1 MLDLIGDGV
10 RLTSAGYLPPA
21 LVEQLAERTG
31 VTGWWI
37 GNANREDL
45 TRPVARLRESARA
58 LGLVSVRNGRLAPTA
73 VARQGYDQPLAL
85 WRHIVSRLP
94 LGRTEFDRQAGW
106 LTLAVVG
113 SGLPAEEWEREIRTL
128 LLGLGWR
135 VEGSP
140 VLDRFSVNSPTLDAL
155 ELLCGETRR
164 GRLTGLDPAV
174 AATARAVTGP
184 DHGEPT

>member
-1 MLDLIGDGV
+1 M
-10 RLTSAGYLPPA
+10 
-21 LVEQLAERTG
+21 
-31 VTGWWI
+31 
-37 GNANREDL
+37 
-45 TRPVARLRESARA
+45 
-58 LGLVSVRNGRLAPTA
+58 
-73 VARQGYDQPLAL
+73 
-85 WRHIVSRLP
+85 SRLP

-113 SGLPAEEWEREIRTL
+113 SGLPAEKWEREIRTL